1 MAYTLAMAT
10 GKGIEVAKDGVAT
23 VGMTEARALLTSLIR
38 EVRYG
43 GKVGAFT
50 ERGARQAY
58 LVTPDFYER
67 AAEDQTGGDVRGD
80 LRPTPHLPGRNHQRS
95 TRRRA
100 GGARHGV
107 GHRRPCL
114 RREPRRRAT
123 RSRRGRGAGRAP

>member
-1 MAYTLAMAT
+1 LARLNRKEVLEMAYTLAMAT
-10 GKGIEVAKDGVAT
+10 GKGIEIAKDGVAT

-67 AAEDQTGGDVRGD
+67 AAED
-80 LRPTPHLPGRNHQRS
+80 
-95 TRRRA
+95 RRTVEA
-100 GGARHGV
+100 
-107 GHRRPCL
+107 L
-114 RREPRRRAT
+114 RRYIDEMPDEKRRHKMSNDIERLRADFAAAE
-123 RSRRGRGAGRAP
+123 SDD

>member
-10 GKGIEVAKDGVAT
+10 GKGIEIAKDGVAT

-67 AAEDQTGGDVRGD
+67 AAED
-80 LRPTPHLPGRNHQRS
+80 
-95 TRRRA
+95 RRTVEA
-100 GGARHGV
+100 
-107 GHRRPCL
+107 L
-114 RREPRRRAT
+114 RRYIDEMPDEKRRHKMSNDIERLRADFAAAE
-123 RSRRGRGAGRAP
+123 SDD